1 MPPAREDAVA
11 RDIRLQLNT
20 PDTSFFSSVP
30 YSDLDWVARQALG
43 ETLETKY
50 WHRSNP
56 ILRHTVLRRRDT
68 LEKQGLIVMVSEE
81 ERRKSYALTA
91 FGRLVLLAQIDRL
104 QVMARR
110 GSSVTARLKAA
121 GTG

>member
-1 MPPAREDAVA
+1 MYGGMDGM
-11 RDIRLQLNT
+11 
-20 PDTSFFSSVP
+20 
-30 YSDLDWVARQALG
+30 SD
-43 ETLETKY
+43 K
-50 WHRSNP
+50 
-56 ILRHTVLRRRDT
+56 VLRQLPLTEATYYILLALVEPLHGYGVMQKVEQISQGAVRLGPGTLYGAFTT
-68 LEKQGLIVMVSEE
+68 LEKQGLIIMVSEE

-121 GTG
+121 GMG